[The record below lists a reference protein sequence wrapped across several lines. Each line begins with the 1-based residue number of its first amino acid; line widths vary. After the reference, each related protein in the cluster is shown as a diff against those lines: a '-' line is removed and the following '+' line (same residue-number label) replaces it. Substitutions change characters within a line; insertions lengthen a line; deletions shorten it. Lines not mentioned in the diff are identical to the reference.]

1 MAATSKPREDA
12 LSAYRAKRSADRTPE
27 PSGVVAPGTAP
38 GRLFVVHKHAATRLH
53 YDLRLEMDGV
63 LASWAVPKGPSRN
76 QADKRLAVHVEDH
89 PVEYGDFEG
98 KIPEGNYGAGAV
110 IVWDRGMWLPIE
122 DIAKGFEKG
131 KLLFELRG
139 YKLKGKWTL
148 VKLKKGVKEW
158 LLIKERD
165 AQAVTTDGD
174 AFPQGSVL
182 SGLTV
187 EELKAGSPKAAAL
200 ADALEEAGAPK
211 RTVRAR
217 DVELMLAESRDKPFT
232 KEGWLFELKLDG
244 FRFLA
249 SRERGEGR
257 LTTRNGHDLTAAF
270 PEVARALTALPYGDL
285 VVDGE
290 LVVPDDAG
298 RPSFHRLQERA
309 RYTRATD
316 IRRAAV
322 EQPATLF
329 LFDLLGA
336 EGYDARGLPLVER
349 KTLLRRVVP
358 EVGALRYLEHF
369 ETTGEAVYEHVTKMG
384 LEGVVAKKA
393 DAPYR
398 AGRSANWLKIRAEK
412 TDDFVVV
419 GFTRP
424 KGSRAGFGALHLGV
438 FDRGKLVYAGRV
450 GTGFDTAQLQEYAAA
465 LESARTPKPPF
476 KGAGPTGL
484 GHVWVEPRLVAEVR
498 FLEWTDDA
506 MLRHPVFVRFRSDKS
521 PAECVRQGSGS
532 EASEGS
538 AQEVARR
545 RVASASENGGDRKE
559 KKSLAAPPRPKPPAP
574 TFQLTN
580 LQKVYWPAEGY
591 TKGDLVAYYK
601 AISPWLLPYLED
613 RPLVLTRFPDGIEG
627 KSFFQKDAPAYAHDF
642 VRTVRMYSAES
653 DRELNYFV
661 CDSESALLYI
671 ANMGAIPLHIWGSR
685 VATLETPDWCILD
698 LDPKEA
704 PFAHVIQVARAIR
717 EMAEEIGM
725 PTFIKTSGSTGLHV
739 LVPLGRQCTYEQART
754 LGGLLARVVAAELPD
769 IATITRQV
777 HKRDGRVYLDY
788 VQNGH
793 GRLLAAPF
801 TARPVPGALV
811 SMPLAW
817 NEVTP
822 KLDIARY
829 TIRTAPAR
837 MEKLGEDPLL
847 PVLTEQ
853 PDLVAAL
860 AGLHRRL
867 EARKARATAAPADSR
882 VTAGPMARAK
892 AVSGRKAQA
901 AT

>member
-1 MAATSKPREDA
+1 MAATAKPKPDA
-12 LSAYRAKRSADRTPE
+12 LSAYRAKRSLDATPE
-27 PSGVVAPGTAP
+27 PAGVVGALR
-38 GRLFVVHKHAATRLH
+38 GRLFVVHKHAASHLH

-63 LASWAVPKGPSRN
+63 LRSWAVPKGPSRN
-76 QADKRLAVHVEDH
+76 QADKRLAVLVEDH
-89 PVEYGDFEG
+89 PLEYGNFEG

-165 AQAVTTDGD
+165 SQAVTANGEV
-174 AFPQGSVL
+174 FPQGSVL
-182 SGLTV
+182 SGMTV
-187 EELKAGSPKAAAL
+187 EDLKAGANPAVAL
-200 ADALEEAGAPK
+200 ADDLKEAGAPK
-211 RTVRAR
+211 RKLRVK
-217 DVELMLAESRDKPFT
+217 DVELMLAEPREKAFT

-249 SRERGEGR
+249 SRENGEGK

-270 PEVARALTALPYGDL
+270 PEIARSLTALPYDDL
-285 VVDGE
+285 VLDGE

-298 RPSFHRLQERA
+298 RPSFQRLQERA
-309 RYTRATD
+309 RFTRATD
-316 IRRAAV
+316 IGRAAV
-322 EQPATLF
+322 EQPASLF
-329 LFDLLGA
+329 LFDFLAA
-336 EGYDARGLPLVER
+336 EGYDARSLPLVER
-349 KTLLRRVVP
+349 KKLLRRVVP
-358 EVGALRYLEHF
+358 EVGPLRYLEHF
-369 ETTGEAVYEHVTKMG
+369 ETTGEAVYAQVTKMG
-384 LEGVVAKKA
+384 LEGVVAKKM

-398 AGRSANWLKIRAEK
+398 AGRSSNWIKIRAER

-419 GFTRP
+419 GYTRP

-438 FDRGKLVYAGRV
+438 YDRGALTYVGRV
-450 GTGFDTAQLQEYAAA
+450 GTGFDTRELEEYAAA
-465 LESARTPKPPF
+465 LEAAHRKEPPF
-476 KGAGPTGL
+476 KGAGPAGKE
-484 GHVWVEPRLVAEVR
+484 HVWVEPRLVAEVR
-498 FLEWTDDA
+498 YLEVTEDGQ
-506 MLRHPVFVRFRSDKS
+506 LRQPVFVRFRTDKAA
-521 PAECVRQGSGS
+521 AECVKEGVGGTVSGVES
-532 EASEGS
+532 EPPT
-538 AQEVARR
+538 
-545 RVASASENGGDRKE
+545 RKE
-559 KKSLAAPPRPKPPAP
+559 PPHPTPHTLHPA
-574 TFQLTN
+574 FQFTN
-580 LQKVYWPAEGY
+580 LHKVYWPAERY

-601 AISPWLLPYLED
+601 AISPWLLPYLKD

-653 DRELNYFV
+653 ERELNYFV

-704 PFAHVIQVARAIR
+704 PFAHVVTVAKAIR
-717 EMAEEIGM
+717 EMAEAIGM

-739 LVPLGRQCTYEQART
+739 LVPLGRQCTFDQARA

-777 HKRDGRVYLDY
+777 QKRDGRVYIDY

-811 SMPLAW
+811 SMPLEW
-817 NEVTP
+817 KEVTP
-822 KLDIARY
+822 KLDIAKF

-847 PVLTEQ
+847 PVLTLK

-867 EARKARATAAPADSR
+867 E
-882 VTAGPMARAK
+882 
-892 AVSGRKAQA
+892 GRKAKSVA
-901 AT
+901 PTRKAKA